1 MIDWDT
7 FKQQLQINPN
17 RTLGFVLGL
26 AGCLMLIWLA
36 VVLQSSAPGENR
48 PVTMLAEARADSS
61 ATASVSDTV
70 RSEESAPAD
79 SAEPDLT
86 PAGTDAEPADSLQA
100 SAYASGKEE
109 SPRLSQINNIL
120 PTLLVMLALIGGLW
134 YWIRRKSGNR
144 LPDSGGEN
152 DFFRL
157 KASRE
162 LFPGKHM
169 ALIEIN
175 GEHWIVGDGPG
186 GLQIMHR
193 YRAGEWEAPPAGTE
207 KNPGE
212 GNWKSFFSDALKA
225 GAPGGSENGSAGSG
239 KRSRPGKP
247 AAERDADRNGEASR
261 LW

>member
-7 FKQQLQINPN
+7 FKQQLQTNPN

-36 VVLQSSAPGENR
+36 VVLQSSAPGESR

-61 ATASVSDTV
+61 APASVPDTA
-70 RSEESAPAD
+70 RSVESAPAD
-79 SAEPDLT
+79 SAAPGLT
-86 PAGTDAEPADSLQA
+86 PVGADTEPADSLQGAVHA
-100 SAYASGKEE
+100 SQAEE
-109 SPRLSQINNIL
+109 SPRLSQVNNIL

-144 LPDSGGEN
+144 PPDSGGEN

-207 KNPGE
+207 NNSGE

-225 GAPGGSENGSAGSG
+225 GAPAKSENGSAGSG

>member
-7 FKQQLQINPN
+7 FKQQLQANPN

-48 PVTMLAEARADSS
+48 QVSIPAEVRADSS
-61 ATASVSDTV
+61 AATGAPDTARGGETP
-70 RSEESAPAD
+70 SAVNGAV
-79 SAEPDLT
+79 
-86 PAGTDAEPADSLQA
+86 PADSLRGGMHA
-100 SAYASGKEE
+100 SEAEE
-109 SPRLSQINNIL
+109 SPRFSQVNNIM
-120 PTLLVMLALIGGLW
+120 PTLLIMLVLIGGLW
-134 YWIRRKSGNR
+134 YWIRRKSENR
-144 LPDSGGEN
+144 PPDSGGEN
-152 DFFRL
+152 GFFRM

-186 GLQIMHR
+186 GLRIMHR
-193 YRAGEWEAPPAGTE
+193 YRAGEWEESAEGTE
-207 KNPGE
+207 KNAAD
-212 GNWKSFFSDALKA
+212 GNWKSFFSDALRA
-225 GAPGGSENGSAGSG
+225 GARGKPGNASTHSVR
-239 KRSRPGKP
+239 RSRSGR
-247 AAERDADRNGEASR
+247 AAERDTVGNGEASR

>member
-7 FKQQLQINPN
+7 FKQQLQTNPN

-48 PVTMLAEARADSS
+48 QATMLAEAQADSIPD
-61 ATASVSDTV
+61 TAQSGNT
-70 RSEESAPAD
+70 AAAD
-79 SAEPDLT
+79 SAA
-86 PAGTDAEPADSLQA
+86 PALAPVETGAVPADSLQGT
-100 SAYASGKEE
+100 AYASQAEE
-109 SPRLSQINNIL
+109 SPRLSQVNNIL

-134 YWIRRKSGNR
+134 YWIRRKSRNR
-144 LPDSGGEN
+144 TPDSGGEN

-186 GLQIMHR
+186 GLRIMHR
-193 YRAGEWEAPPAGTE
+193 YRAGEWEEPPAGSK
-207 KNPGE
+207 KNRGE

-225 GAPGGSENGSAGSG
+225 GASGGTKNGSAGSG
-239 KRSRPGKP
+239 KRSRSGKT
-247 AAERDADRNGEASR
+247 AADCDASRNGEASR